1 MAPGGLIRNVWTI
14 GCASIHQQPNQF
26 GGWKDTNI
34 SHLPERKPELPG
46 HGAVEDEVDHAVHK
60 GHHVH
65 QLQEKEKGCFQKTK

>member
-1 MAPGGLIRNVWTI
+1 MFGQQAVHQYINNQINLEGG
-14 GCASIHQQPNQF
+14 
-26 GGWKDTNI
+26 KDTNI
-34 SHLPERKPELPG
+34 SHLPECKPELPG